1 MTGKWTRKITKKEV
15 IVGIEKGDARAR
27 RNREDLQLLGSHEY
41 AHAGD
46 CGKKRDEEGKRQ
58 RRNCALNL

>member
-1 MTGKWTRKITKKEV
+1 V